1 MWTHNKYIETDQE
14 ERGRGREGGR
24 VMDSTERERER
35 VMDSTEREGD
45 EGRETSNS

>member
-1 MWTHNKYIETDQE
+1 MWTRNKYIETDQE

-24 VMDSTERERER
+24 VMDSTERER

-45 EGRETSNS
+45 EGRETCNS

>member
-1 MWTHNKYIETDQE
+1 MWTHYKYIETDQE
-14 ERGRGREGGR
+14 ERGRGREEG
-24 VMDSTERERER
+24 R

>member
-24 VMDSTERERER
+24 VMDSTEREREGDGLYR
-35 VMDSTEREGD
+35 ERG
-45 EGRETSNS
+45 